1 MRKVSIGHLVFEV
14 HPLGQPTLEA
24 AFDRLYESVLGAGT
38 KPQLDDEFR
47 SAASQYFDSYI
58 GSVNAPAAHDHY
70 FYGFAPFWNIFRSNW
85 RFDLAEEIWRIA
97 LDPAQEWERTHSG
110 QLIDKGLPYY
120 FWATT
125 ALLLGRIDTGYVL
138 AHQAAEEDRRTSSSG
153 FSYPDTPA
161 YALVSLNYDKDDQAF
176 KVWVDEQAS
185 FFKGFITDY
194 SNLYGRPFS
203 IDDVRDKFLRNPPN
217 HEVVFLLT
225 YTIARLKGISEIPV
239 DAKRNL
245 FVGQLQLNLLFD
257 LLLVIDDAIKQKNS
271 SKWKFVDHA
280 TYLLDH
286 AGRAFRQLGT
296 ANAQF
301 DLSFGGRMTD
311 ALDGRLIINGRTLD
325 RLQCDVAIAYV
336 LRNRGA
342 HNIESESVIW
352 NDFDRIQRAVFR
364 TFCATV
370 DYLY

>member
-1 MRKVSIGHLVFEV
+1 M
-14 HPLGQPTLEA
+14 EA
-24 AFDRLYESVLGAGT
+24 AFDRLYEKVIVAGAD
-38 KPQLDDEFR
+38 PQLDVEFR
-47 SAASQYFDSYI
+47 AAASEYFNSYI
-58 GSVNAPAAHDHY
+58 GSVDAPAAHDHF
-70 FYGFAPFWNIFRSNW
+70 FYGFSPLWIHFRSSW
-85 RFDLAEEIWRIA
+85 RVDLAEEIWRIA

-110 QLIDKGLPYY
+110 NLIDKGVPYY
-120 FWATT
+120 YWAMT
-125 ALLLGRIDTGYVL
+125 ALLLGRIDRGYVL

-185 FFKGFITDY
+185 FLKGVITDY
-194 SNLYGRPFS
+194 SNVYGRSFN
-203 IDDVRDKFLRNPPN
+203 IDDIRNKFLRNPPN
-217 HEVVFLLT
+217 HEVIFLLT
-225 YTIARLKGISEIPV
+225 YTIARLKEISEIPV

-257 LLLVIDDAIKQKNS
+257 LLLVIGDAIKQKNS

-286 AGRAFRQLGT
+286 AGRALRQLGV

-301 DLSFGGRMTD
+301 ETGFGSCMAD
-311 ALDGRLIINGRTLD
+311 ALDGRLIINGKILD
-325 RLQCDVAIAYV
+325 RLQCDIAIAYV
-336 LRNRGA
+336 LRNRAA
-342 HNIESESVIW
+342 HNIGSESVIW
-352 NDFDRIQRAVFR
+352 NEFDRIQGAVFR
-364 TFCATV
+364 TFCATI